1 MAIYNGQQAA
11 QDHLLEVAKACAVAA
26 AKAPQLTGQLDL
38 KMEILTNEDLEPM
51 IDVLE
56 TLGKTS
62 AFQLHD
68 ALAFRA
74 YAKAGILP
82 PVLLVGA
89 DLIEPVLW
97 NCGGCGFPTCGKF
110 LKYARKNKG
119 VGIGAYG
126 PSCLWKVIDF
136 GVAADYACACAA
148 MHRVEARHLFSMG
161 AVSNFLNRLEGCSFI
176 LGLPIGPIGMHRWF
190 DRQPWAKALNYEQR
204 KMVQL
209 GGAPNLGMAFSGGGK
224 AILKTKTRWWEE
236 PIFLSP
242 ARDEAY
248 EEAFANGQAAAYQKI
263 MEYAGVVPKEGEEE

>member
-11 QDHLLEVAKACAVAA
+11 QDHLLEVTKACAVAA
-26 AKAPQLTGQLDL
+26 SKAPQLTGRLEL

-68 ALAFRA
+68 AMAFRT
-74 YAKAGILP
+74 YAKAGTLP
-82 PVLLVGA
+82 PVLLLGA

-97 NCGGCGFPTCGKF
+97 NCGACGFPTCGKF
-110 LKYARKNKG
+110 LKYTQKNKG

-148 MHRVEARHLFSMG
+148 MHRVEARLLFSLG
-161 AVSNFLNRLEGCSFI
+161 AVSMFLNRLEGCSFV
-176 LGLPIGPIGMHRWF
+176 LGLPVGPIGVNRWF
-190 DRQPWAKALNYEQR
+190 DRQPWAKAVSYEQR
-204 KMVQL
+204 KMAQM
-209 GGAPNLGMAFSGGGK
+209 GGGPDLFMAFSGGGK
-224 AILKTKTRWWEE
+224 PIMKTKPRWWED
-236 PIFLSP
+236 PTYLSI
-242 ARDEAY
+242 ARDEAFQ
-248 EEAFANGQAAAYQKI
+248 EALANGQADAYQKI
-263 MEYAGVVPKEGEEE
+263 MEYAGVVTKDDDSE